1 MNSTSYTY
9 QTTGAPIYTSRTIR
23 RVPVG
28 RHDYLMSYGDR
39 ISVRIV
45 TGENKIMEYETNKVA
60 DMTDLTGD
68 LRRRAKDTHGLA
80 VVYIR
85 NHDRGWSREHRIMLY
100 PQRKFSPRRKEQ
112 AVQTP
117 MFFPWEL

>member
-1 MNSTSYTY
+1 MNRTSYTC

-28 RHDYLMSYGDR
+28 RNDYLMSYGDR

-45 TGENKIMEYETNKVA
+45 KEERPLMEYETRQVA

-68 LRRRAKDTHGLA
+68 LRRRASQTQGL
-80 VVYIR
+80 VVAYIR
-85 NHDRGWSREHRIMLY
+85 NHDRGWTREQRLMLY
-100 PQRKFSPRRKEQ
+100 PQRKFIPRRKENVVK
-112 AVQTP
+112 APV
-117 MFFPWEL
+117 FYPWDL

>member
-100 PQRKFSPRRKEQ
+100 PKRKFSPRRKEQ